1 MFCGKNFGVF
11 PNKMLFFGRLF
22 IQHGQP
28 AVCQRH
34 DLAHMK
40 NRLISAV
47 SFSHF
52 SRLISRLIF
61 TLQPVIGFFSNTG
74 NWIITEH
81 KYPNNWRRKFF

>member
-1 MFCGKNFGVF
+1 MFCGKNFGIF
-11 PNKMLFFGRLF
+11 LNKMLFFGRLL

-28 AVCQRH
+28 AVCQTH

-61 TLQPVIGFFSNTG
+61 TLSAGDSFFFKHG
-74 NWIITEH
+74 
-81 KYPNNWRRKFF
+81 